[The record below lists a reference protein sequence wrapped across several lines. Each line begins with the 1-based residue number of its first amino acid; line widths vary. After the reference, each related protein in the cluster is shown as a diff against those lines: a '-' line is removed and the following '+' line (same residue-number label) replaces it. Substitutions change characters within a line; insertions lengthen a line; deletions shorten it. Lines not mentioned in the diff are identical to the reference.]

1 MIGPWAC
8 DKCGE
13 IIEKAEDGVF
23 QYLARGID
31 DRRVGRDP
39 VIVHHFTKS
48 PLSGRYR
55 CYHDEAAE
63 RQKDGSI
70 FADLSLARFV
80 GPDGL
85 VTLLSLL
92 EDNILTPQELNP
104 IIMRLHVPGY
114 EQARFYFGIAV
125 STGFVDRNMPDG
137 YFLTEEIERIIGA
150 IPSLKAKMG
159 G

>member
-1 MIGPWAC
+1 MATNPFPKKVGYDWAL
-8 DKCGE
+8 GLRQMRWNYWE
-13 IIEKAEDGVF
+13 S
-23 QYLARGID
+23 
-31 DRRVGRDP
+31 RRWRIP
-39 VIVHHFTKS
+39 T
-48 PLSGRYR
+48 
-55 CYHDEAAE
+55 
-63 RQKDGSI
+63 
-70 FADLSLARFV
+70 
-80 GPDGL
+80 
-85 VTLLSLL
+85 LL

-150 IPSLKAKMG
+150 MPSLKAKMG

>member
-1 MIGPWAC
+1 
-8 DKCGE
+8 
-13 IIEKAEDGVF
+13 
-23 QYLARGID
+23 
-31 DRRVGRDP
+31 
-39 VIVHHFTKS
+39 
-48 PLSGRYR
+48 LSGRYR
-55 CYHDEAAE
+55 CYYDEAAE

-70 FADLSLARFV
+70 FSDLCLARFV

-137 YFLTEEIERIIGA
+137 YFLTDEIESIIGA